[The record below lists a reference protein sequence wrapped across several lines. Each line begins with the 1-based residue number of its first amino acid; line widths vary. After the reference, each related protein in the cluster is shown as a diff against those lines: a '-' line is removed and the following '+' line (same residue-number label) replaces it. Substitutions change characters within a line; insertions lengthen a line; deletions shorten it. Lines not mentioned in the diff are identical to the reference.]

1 MLISQINDFCTKRV
15 NLAGAFYLTFG
26 IFGLINY
33 PLSYLFYLYYNENFS
48 CESLLLRLVATIL
61 CFFLSIHKFWP
72 IKIKKYL
79 PLYWHFTLFFCLPFI
94 GTYLLFYNHLSLS
107 WLMNMVLAF
116 FLLILVV
123 DWISFLIL
131 IALGAM
137 LGLLA
142 YVVSGGSLTLEV
154 KEEYLSMAIYMYLF
168 AIIIGAIFS
177 RNKELLEIE
186 RAQTT
191 EIIKSL
197 NKDLE
202 DKIRERTSD
211 LQKALSTKT
220 EFLNNMSHEIRTPVH
235 GFTAISEGLVDLWS
249 SLGDDKKYKYVV
261 EIANNASRLGNLL
274 TDLLDMSK
282 FTANKMSISL
292 KKVNLNELVDAV
304 VTECNEL
311 YLKDKPINMIFN
323 SSKKNIVNVDKS
335 KIEQVLRNLLT
346 NSIKFT
352 PENGNIEII
361 IKSQP
366 KLTKVTIVDSG
377 VGIPE
382 KELKEIFEV
391 FTQSSKTK
399 TNAGGTGLGLSIS
412 KNIVEL
418 HKGKIWA
425 SNNDGGGSSF
435 CFTIPKVKEDN

>member
-1 MLISQINDFCTKRV
+1 
-15 NLAGAFYLTFG
+15 
-26 IFGLINY
+26 
-33 PLSYLFYLYYNENFS
+33 
-48 CESLLLRLVATIL
+48 
-61 CFFLSIHKFWP
+61 
-72 IKIKKYL
+72 
-79 PLYWHFTLFFCLPFI
+79 
-94 GTYLLFYNHLSLS
+94 
-107 WLMNMVLAF
+107 
-116 FLLILVV
+116 
-123 DWISFLIL
+123 
-131 IALGAM
+131 
-137 LGLLA
+137 
-142 YVVSGGSLTLEV
+142 
-154 KEEYLSMAIYMYLF
+154 MYLF

-261 EIANNASRLGNLL
+261 EIANNASRLSNLL

-304 VTECNEL
+304 VTECKEL
-311 YLKDKPINMIFN
+311 YLKNKPINIIFN

-361 IKSQP
+361 IKSQA
-366 KLTKVTIVDSG
+366 KLTKVTIIDSG

-412 KNIVEL
+412 KNIIEL
-418 HKGKIWA
+418 HNGRIWA
-425 SNNDGGGSSF
+425 SNNDNVGSSF
-435 CFTIPKVKEDN
+435 CFTIPRVKIDS